1 MSENEKLHTFVLYVE
16 NQPGVLNRVAS
27 LFRRRAYNIESLAVG
42 HTERPGISRMT
53 IVAGISEGAAQR
65 VEANLYKLVNV
76 LSVEDVTH
84 ISTIARSLAL
94 IKVEAAEEARHRLM
108 EIVRVFR
115 ARVVD
120 LAPDSLIVEI
130 TGTEEKIRALEEVL
144 QPFGILEMVR
154 TGQVVMTRGVR
165 RARVAAERVPPAI
178 PASRKYR
185 TPSDRDE
192 IIRRGNTTINT
203 TRKHKGAGN
212 GQDLSGS
219 RRGSRS
225 HPEEKDRHHWLW
237 LAGPRPRP

>member
-1 MSENEKLHTFVLYVE
+1 MPESETLHQFVLYVE

-94 IKVEAAEEARHRLM
+94 IKVEAHEESRHRLM

-120 LAPDSLIVEI
+120 LAPQSLIIEI
-130 TGTEEKIRALEEVL
+130 TGGEDKVNALLEVL
-144 QPFGILEMVR
+144 RPFGIIEMVR
-154 TGQVVMTRGVR
+154 TGQVVMTRSLR
-165 RARVAAERVPPAI
+165 TDSSQEADRPKPAAQTVE
-178 PASRKYR
+178 ASH
-185 TPSDRDE
+185 SV
-192 IIRRGNTTINT
+192 
-203 TRKHKGAGN
+203 
-212 GQDLSGS
+212 
-219 RRGSRS
+219 
-225 HPEEKDRHHWLW
+225 
-237 LAGPRPRP
+237 